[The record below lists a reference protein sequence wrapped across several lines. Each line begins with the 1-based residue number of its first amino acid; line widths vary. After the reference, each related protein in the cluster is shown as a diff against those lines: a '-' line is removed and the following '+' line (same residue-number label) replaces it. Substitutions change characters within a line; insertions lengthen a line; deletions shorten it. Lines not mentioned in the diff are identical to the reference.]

1 MARIRRRILTAA
13 TTAVA
18 TVALAGAVITAPASA
33 QTIPSEV
40 GTSVQNHLS
49 SEADESAPGGTA
61 PHTRCRLRVVL
72 VLVWLTVTP
81 EGGVQGGYTARS

>member
-49 SEADESAPGGTA
+49 SEGMNP
-61 PHTRCRLRVVL
+61 LREVLLRILGVVF
-72 VLVWLTVTP
+72 VLSWSSS
-81 EGGVQGGYTARS
+81 G